1 MAEAMIAILFISI
14 ALFGYISL
22 HMRIIHS
29 GSKLETRQ
37 DKREAVGAK
46 LITAMLQARYKDVAG
61 VPSGA
66 GAPSPSS
73 GQRPGLPAEAPP
85 TARPGMNGGSGGY
98 APAGYE
104 NSGFWSD
111 TVPPKGYYDFQGWA
125 NTTRPP
131 GYDDWS
137 WANTTAPPGMT
148 TPGSIYE
155 QQPDAYE
162 SIGAISYTE
171 AFIQTSTNGL
181 PEGLTQVN
189 ASTSWTDRQG
199 NHTYLV
205 DAYERRALPG
215 W

>member
-22 HMRIIHS
+22 HMRVIHS
-29 GSKLETRQ
+29 GTKLEARQ

-46 LITAMLQARYKDVAG
+46 LITAMIQARYKDVPG
-61 VPSGA
+61 VPAGA
-66 GAPSPSS
+66 GAPSAQPSPAIV
-73 GQRPGLPAEAPP
+73 RPGANSNP
-85 TARPGMNGGSGGY
+85 GGY

-104 NSGFWSD
+104 NGGWWSD

-131 GYDDWS
+131 GYDNWS
-137 WANTTAPPGMT
+137 WANTTSPPGMET
-148 TPGSIYE
+148 TGVYA
-155 QQPDAYE
+155 QRPDAYE

-181 PEGLTQVN
+181 PEGLTHVN
-189 ASTSWTDRQG
+189 ASAQWSDRQG
-199 NHTYLV
+199 EQTYIV
-205 DAYERRALPG
+205 DSFERRALPG